1 MNETKPRAGA
11 DADKVIDERIASLM
25 GKIQKEAVP
34 ERLLELARQL
44 QAALNARNR

>member
-1 MNETKPRAGA
+1 MNETKARGGA